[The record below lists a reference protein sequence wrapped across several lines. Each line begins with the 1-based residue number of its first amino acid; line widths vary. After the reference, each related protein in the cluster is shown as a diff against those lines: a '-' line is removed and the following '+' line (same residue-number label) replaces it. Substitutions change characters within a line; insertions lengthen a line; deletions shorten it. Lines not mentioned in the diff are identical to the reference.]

1 MAALAVQPNVEV
13 LQRYL
18 DAFNRADWE
27 AYKATLTRDSVHFE
41 PGGMEFH
48 GPDASADGVKVF
60 KVAFPDLTGEVIRLL
75 TGATDAA
82 AEIVWRGTHTGP
94 LATPT
99 GTIPATG
106 KPIIVHA
113 TKVFAFDGDL
123 IKYSRHYWD
132 MTELLG
138 AIGAMPGAR

>member
-1 MAALAVQPNVEV
+1 MPLLVSTPIVEV
-13 LQRYL
+13 ARTYL
-18 DAFNRADWE
+18 DAFNRSDWD
-27 AYKATLTRDSVHFE
+27 AYKRTLTPDSVHIE
-41 PGGMEFH
+41 PGMELH
-48 GPDASADGVKVF
+48 GPDATIEGLGVF
-60 KVAFPDLTGEVIRLL
+60 KTAFPDLHGEVTRMI
-75 TGATDAA
+75 GGDGEVA

-94 LATPT
+94 LTTPT

-106 KPIIVHA
+106 KPVTIHA

-138 AIGAMPGAR
+138 AIGAMPAAG